1 MNPFYKLNETL
12 ANIGKEQDKIAEN
25 IAKTKAAPKTPAR
38 ITLEESLKQDLKSL
52 MEDGTGGMNFSGAG
66 SLEEDD
72 GLEGIAK
79 KHGMKYHRGTY
90 GANMSHPTKG
100 YVDINR
106 YGEWS
111 HHKQGNE
118 FSGRGHGAST
128 ARGDSSQHFSD
139 LDNHLSSLSEGEKW
153 IQKATKPSTKGDL
166 HKALH
171 VSQGETIPKGKIE
184 KATHSKNAHLR
195 HMAQFAKNIAHEDAE
210 MDEADTMSF
219 EDVCPVCHKEP
230 CACKKGIPGNLPVKG
245 KMDRLKGKR
254 DFYEDQEMMAYLRKK
269 ANLIQ
274 EGPWG
279 TGIGAGLGAMA
290 GGPVGAA
297 AGGIAGNAAGDYV
310 GDKTTAAGNFIGNAA
325 QKIGQV
331 AKGAYQGAKQ
341 ALNPSAPVKAAPAA
355 PQPYTV
361 VAGDNLTKIAK
372 QMKTTLP
379 ELLKA
384 NPQYQKNPNLI
395 KPGEKVNPPA
405 EGPPTPTGG
414 GAAAAPAAPA
424 TPAAPAAPARPAAP
438 TGTTAQGDDEG
449 NTTITKPDGTTQVVG
464 PDGNVIK
471 PGTNPNLPQNKP
483 TPTAA
488 APAPAVNNGPWPAGS
503 PQAAAYSKMTP
514 ADQKWLGG
522 ADPTDVAI
530 LSRAPNGGK
539 PAPATAPAPAT
550 PGVTAGGGV
559 VDTRGG
565 IAGQDEMEENKK
577 YFKENARSRTYNGR
591 ANDADAYN
599 GMEFEGNAFTGK
611 LKSTPKGGKFSVGGR
626 EYTDTSAIEEAMT
639 RQHFRHTAELL
650 KHIDDPVKRMELA
663 KHHADMFKAS
673 NPRFNH
679 DKFYKACGLD
689 ECGMY
694 EDDMTDEGNAF
705 TGKLHSTPKGGKF
718 KLGNKEFTDSSD
730 IDEGFAEMDAWLKQ
744 REAEKGTGKFDKRK
758 TSTGTVYTRKPE
770 TFDEPEGDE
779 DQPAI
784 KRGRGRPSKAPQ
796 AHRFT
801 KGAWKHKDPMANEDS
816 EHGESMTKNQIHTI
830 RRAAKELEA
839 VIQSDESV
847 PEWVKSKITVASDYL
862 SKVRDYLESNMERSV
877 ERATG
882 EEGVTISEKSNKE
895 KDVEKNDRAERA
907 GKKVVKDIEYDEKVK
922 DKIHGKKR
930 GGEDAKA
937 EKAGRKVAKDIEYDE
952 KKEEVE
958 ETTTS
963 GSVST
968 STGTPKSSK
977 GGMSIGKGIY
987 DSFNREVESMISESF
1002 QVKSTV
1008 AENMMGDEDSIT
1020 ITATGND
1027 VDRIKELLQHMGIS
1041 HNVEAGHEHGEELDE
1056 LTAEYPG
1063 GSTNFSTGEVKGS
1076 YTPAPTT
1083 EGKVSVNTDNDFDAK
1098 VGDIIT
1104 DTVLGNVKLIKVTE
1118 TDTYGQFAEGIV
1130 ETEDG
1135 RIFKVS
1141 FEALVGNDEPEQIEE
1156 ADVTVDENDPD
1167 YPTNQE
1173 YDDDALQYSGGLNGP
1188 KHDVAGNGQT
1198 TIPVTAVRVKE
1209 NAERSIFDLYKA
1221 IETLSK

>member
-25 IAKTKAAPKTPAR
+25 VAKAKAAPKTPAR

-52 MEDGTGGMNFSGAG
+52 MEDGTGGMNFSGSG

-139 LDNHLSSLSEGEKW
+139 LDQHLSSLSEGEKW

-171 VSQGETIPKGKIE
+171 VPQGETIPKGKIE

-210 MDEADTMSF
+210 MDEADTMTL
-219 EDVCPVCHKEP
+219 EDACPVCHKEP

-254 DFYEDQEMMAYLRKK
+254 DFYEDQEMMNYLHKK

-279 TGIGAGLGAMA
+279 TGIGAGLGGLAGKAM
-290 GGPVGAA
+290 GGWPGAAAGAA

-310 GDKTTAAGNFIGNAA
+310 GDKATAAGNFIGNAA

-341 ALNPSAPVKAAPAA
+341 ALNPSAPVQAAPAA

-395 KPGEKVNPPA
+395 HPGDKVNPPA

-414 GAAAAPAAPA
+414 GAKSDPAVLKQQQELIAKGAKIQADGIMGPATQAAIKQFGGGTPAPAATAPA
-424 TPAAPAAPARPAAP
+424 GTPAAATSVDAAKASGAAMNAP
-438 TGTTAQGDDEG
+438 
-449 NTTITKPDGTTQVVG
+449 
-464 PDGNVIK
+464 
-471 PGTNPNLPQNKP
+471 
-483 TPTAA
+483 

-503 PQAAAYSKMTP
+503 PQAAAYSKMSP
-514 ADQKWLGG
+514 EDQKWLGG
-522 ADPTDVAI
+522 ADPTDAAI

-539 PAPATAPAPAT
+539 PVAAPTPAPAV

-565 IAGQDEMEENKK
+565 IAGQDEMEESKK
-577 YFKENARSRTYNGR
+577 YFKENARSKPYNGK
-591 ANDADAYN
+591 ANKANAYN

-611 LKSTPKGGKFSVGGR
+611 LKSTPKGGKFSVGGKT
-626 EYTDTSAIEEAMT
+626 YTDTSAIEEAMT

-650 KHIDDPVKRMELA
+650 KHIEDPAKRMELA
-663 KHHADMFKAS
+663 KQHADMFKAS

-718 KLGNKEFTDSSD
+718 KLGNKEFTDTSD

-770 TFDEPEGDE
+770 TFDEPEGDD
-779 DQPAI
+779 DQPAV

-816 EHGESMTKNQIHTI
+816 EHGDSMTKNQIHTI

-839 VIQSDESV
+839 VVQSDESV
-847 PEWVKSKITVASDYL
+847 PEWVKSKITIASDYL
-862 SKVRDYLESNMERSV
+862 KTVRDYLESNIERNI

-882 EEGVTISEKSNKE
+882 EEGVTIGEKITKKTPAGEIISDFEKSKNPKFAGKSKE
-895 KDVEKNDRAERA
+895 QRKTQALGAYYGMHPEKSKEESVKKDNRAERA
-907 GKKVVKDIEYDEKVK
+907 GKKVT
-922 DKIHGKKR
+922 
-930 GGEDAKA
+930 
-937 EKAGRKVAKDIEYDE
+937 KDIEYDE
-952 KKEEVE
+952 KKGKKKEVD

-968 STGTPKSSK
+968 STGTPKKSS

-987 DSFNREVESMISESF
+987 DSFNREVESMISESL

-1027 VDRIKELLQHMGIS
+1027 VHRIKELLQHMGIS
-1041 HNVEAGHEHGEELDE
+1041 HNGEAGHEHGEEPCGTCGGIPCQCDELGHEHGEELNE

-1076 YTPAPTT
+1076 YTPAPT
-1083 EGKVSVNTDNDFDAK
+1083 K
-1098 VGDIIT
+1098 
-1104 DTVLGNVKLIKVTE
+1104 
-1118 TDTYGQFAEGIV
+1118 
-1130 ETEDG
+1130 
-1135 RIFKVS
+1135 
-1141 FEALVGNDEPEQIEE
+1141 EAVDE

-1209 NAERSIFDLYKA
+1209 DAERSIVDLYKA

>member
-1 MNPFYKLNETL
+1 MNPFYDLNKRL

-25 IAKTKAAPKTPAR
+25 VAKAKAAPKTPAR

-72 GLEGIAK
+72 GLAGIAK

-128 ARGDSSQHFSD
+128 AQGDSSQHFSD

-171 VSQGETIPKGKIE
+171 VPQGETIPKGKIE

-210 MDEADTMSF
+210 MDEADTMTF
-219 EDVCPVCHKEP
+219 EDACPVCHKEP

-254 DFYEDQEMMAYLRKK
+254 DFYEDQEMMNYLHKK

-290 GGPVGAA
+290 GGSVGAA

-331 AKGAYQGAKQ
+331 ATGAWQGAKK
-341 ALNPSAPVKAAPAA
+341 ALNPSAPVQAAPAA

-405 EGPPTPTGG
+405 EGPPTPAGG
-414 GAAAAPAAPA
+414 GATSDPAVLKQQQDLIAKGAKIQADGIMGPATQAAIKQFGGPAPAPAPA
-424 TPAAPAAPARPAAP
+424 GTPAAATSVDAAKAA
-438 TGTTAQGDDEG
+438 G
-449 NTTITKPDGTTQVVG
+449 
-464 PDGNVIK
+464 
-471 PGTNPNLPQNKP
+471 
-483 TPTAA
+483 AA
-488 APAPAVNNGPWPAGS
+488 MNAPAPAPAVNNGPWPAGS

-522 ADPTDVAI
+522 ADPTDAAI

-539 PAPATAPAPAT
+539 PAPAPAPAV

-565 IAGQDEMEENKK
+565 IAGQDEMEESKK

-611 LKSTPKGGKFSVGGR
+611 LKSTPKGGKFSVGGK

-673 NPRFNH
+673 NPRFDH

-705 TGKLHSTPKGGKF
+705 TGKLKSTPKGGKF
-718 KLGNKEFTDSSD
+718 KLGNKEFTDTSD

-744 REAEKGTGKFDKRK
+744 RETEKGTGKFDKRK

-779 DQPAI
+779 DQTAI

-801 KGAWKHKDPMANEDS
+801 KGAWKHKDPLANEDS
-816 EHGESMTKNQIHTI
+816 EHGDSMTKNQIHTI

-839 VIQSDESV
+839 VVQSDESV
-847 PEWVKSKITVASDYL
+847 PEWVKSKITIASDYL
-862 SKVRDYLESNMERSV
+862 KTVRDYLESNIERNI

-1008 AENMMGDEDSIT
+1008 AENMMGNEDSIT

-1041 HNVEAGHEHGEELDE
+1041 HNIEAGHEHGEEPCGTCGGIPCQCDE
-1056 LTAEYPG
+1056 LGHESLPI
-1063 GSTNFSTGEVKGS
+1063 EV
-1076 YTPAPTT
+1076 
-1083 EGKVSVNTDNDFDAK
+1083 ELD
-1098 VGDIIT
+1098 
-1104 DTVLGNVKLIKVTE
+1104 
-1118 TDTYGQFAEGIV
+1118 
-1130 ETEDG
+1130 
-1135 RIFKVS
+1135 
-1141 FEALVGNDEPEQIEE
+1141 E